1 MAIDPGDYID
11 ASPLLQRVLH
21 LLECDFFSP
30 GEPGLF
36 RPIYDEL
43 VHWDEYCLMADFQ
56 DYLTTQ
62 ERVSATFTDP
72 ARWARMSIL
81 NVARCGKFSSDRA
94 ITEYARDI
102 WQVTGLDVTACK
114 EQFCKVELA
123 K

>member
-1 MAIDPGDYID
+1 MAIDPGAYIA

-43 VHWDEYCLMADFQ
+43 RHWDEYCLMADFQ
-56 DYLTTQ
+56 DYLASQ
-62 ERVSATFTDP
+62 DRVSAAFTDA
-72 ARWARMSIL
+72 ARWTRMSIL

-102 WQVTGLDVTACK
+102 WSVKGVDVQACK
-114 EQFCKVELA
+114 EQWCELA
-123 K
+123 